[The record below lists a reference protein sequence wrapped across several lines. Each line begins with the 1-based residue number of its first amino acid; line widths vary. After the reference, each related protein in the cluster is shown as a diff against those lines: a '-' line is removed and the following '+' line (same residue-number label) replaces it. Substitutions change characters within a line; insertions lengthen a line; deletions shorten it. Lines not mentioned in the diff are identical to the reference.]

1 MDAPKSF
8 LPLRSAAFSI
18 FNDTDD
24 VSQQSNMRYI
34 AWWILD
40 LLCVWGYVIVIGGRE
55 KKHDFLTLKSPFFQ
69 IQQNFRILENPNL
82 SSIQNLPF
90 ICSRFYEE
98 AYKKELM
105 TKLTYGYSR

>member
-69 IQQNFRILENPNL
+69 IQQNL

-98 AYKKELM
+98 AYNKELM

>member
-1 MDAPKSF
+1 MI
-8 LPLRSAAFSI
+8 R
-18 FNDTDD
+18 
-24 VSQQSNMRYI
+24 
-34 AWWILD
+34 
-40 LLCVWGYVIVIGGRE
+40 VIGGRE

-69 IQQNFRILENPNL
+69 IQQNFRILENL

-105 TKLTYGYSR
+105 TKLTYGYSRFCHSPATEISLRCLDNFKIVA